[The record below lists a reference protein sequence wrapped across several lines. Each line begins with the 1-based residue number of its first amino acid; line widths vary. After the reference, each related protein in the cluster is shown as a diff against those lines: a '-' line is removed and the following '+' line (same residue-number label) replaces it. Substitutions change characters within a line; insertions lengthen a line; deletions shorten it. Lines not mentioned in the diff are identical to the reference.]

1 MNRYEPMLGNDSV
14 EKDWTKSTFWS
25 SGQIEQKRLKLPRCR
40 SQAFDAHLLPSFG
53 ADDSCTGCLA
63 TGWILY
69 YDDELSCFF
78 FFWGGESLTSVCA
91 EHRNFFGARVRDFL
105 ENMRVTLAAFV
116 IRTPG
121 GGDFSCSS
129 YEVPWQPLACEYHCV
144 PSSMCWLR

>member
-1 MNRYEPMLGNDSV
+1 MNQCWVTILSRKTGQSQL
-14 EKDWTKSTFWS
+14 
-25 SGQIEQKRLKLPRCR
+25 SGQADR
-40 SQAFDAHLLPSFG
+40 SNRSVW
-53 ADDSCTGCLA
+53 SCHVAEARHSMHIYYLA
-63 TGWILY
+63 LVLTTLVQVAWPQVGWILY